1 MADKVV
7 DDTISKSEYMKI
19 LLNTVKDD
27 LSKIS
32 LWYNL
37 MN

>member
-32 LWYNL
+32 L
-37 MN
+37 